1 MSVARARLS
10 TLPAKDLSFQ
20 FPVNGRLI
28 DWARWLINWPRWL
41 SDWAV
46 YLWDLLLGGH
56 GPVGWS
62 GIAAAVHDYGW
73 LVASKLLLPLSRSPG
88 PFERRCFARAL
99 RCEPP
104 RYALTVRH
112 IDTAMV
118 DGDTMLRGTLWLP
131 KAAGPFPVVVVRS
144 PYCLHTET
152 EWGHITI
159 AERGY
164 AVLLQV
170 RACSLCKPTAPSAS
184 SASSASSTPLALH
197 ALVARRHPLRFGAPP
212 CAGHA
217 RAAHLPGRVRSF
229 RARAR
234 RRRGERGVGAA
245 AAVVRWPSGGLR
257 PVVPRPHH
265 LGLRGRLRRRRAAG
279 GHPRHRAVARLPR
292 ALPGQRG
299 RGCAQWRRNGGRRGG
314 GRRDG
319 GRGGGRRLLARA
331 LRPVALP
338 RLYAAAAGADALAP
352 RAVPHAL
359 PRLEG
364 AAART
369 GVPRRAARAD
379 GRAAPRQQGAP
390 PPRPAR
396 PTLRL
401 LLAQRAPPCA
411 SRPAR
416 VAQRVSPSRPQLQPQ
431 A

>member
-99 RCEPP
+99 RCEAP

-170 RACSLCKPTAPSAS
+170 
-184 SASSASSTPLALH
+184 
-197 ALVARRHPLRFGAPP
+197 
-212 CAGHA
+212 
-217 RAAHLPGRVRSF
+217 
-229 RARAR
+229 
-234 RRRGERGVGAA
+234 
-245 AAVVRWPSGGLR
+245 
-257 PVVPRPHH
+257 
-265 LGLRGRLRRRRAAG
+265 
-279 GHPRHRAVARLPR
+279 
-292 ALPGQRG
+292 
-299 RGCAQWRRNGGRRGG
+299 
-314 GRRDG
+314 
-319 GRGGGRRLLARA
+319 
-331 LRPVALP
+331 
-338 RLYAAAAGADALAP
+338 
-352 RAVPHAL
+352 
-359 PRLEG
+359 
-364 AAART
+364 
-369 GVPRRAARAD
+369 
-379 GRAAPRQQGAP
+379 
-390 PPRPAR
+390 
-396 PTLRL
+396 
-401 LLAQRAPPCA
+401 
-411 SRPAR
+411 
-416 VAQRVSPSRPQLQPQ
+416 
-431 A
+431 